1 MATALIKEMRKMI
14 SEDTKGPLEPRL
26 RASFC
31 DWCKTKQSPE
41 GLALLHGMAW
51 PTQACPCHLVSYCS
65 ATCQASHWAAH
76 SFHCEK
82 LRGCCGEMPNLE
94 DGPADLPAINLA
106 KEVKWLQAEV
116 DEIRRRD
123 SLVSVMEVIT
133 LYTNLAK
140 RNADLEAVRR
150 RMLANLDELVLID
163 PNASLWHSEE
173 RCDGN
178 SFDGDIPDEHWRDFV
193 KEYQEQFREEC
204 TAVAERLFTEFNI
217 QFA

>member
-1 MATALIKEMRKMI
+1 
-14 SEDTKGPLEPRL
+14 
-26 RASFC
+26 
-31 DWCKTKQSPE
+31 
-41 GLALLHGMAW
+41 
-51 PTQACPCHLVSYCS
+51 
-65 ATCQASHWAAH
+65 
-76 SFHCEK
+76 
-82 LRGCCGEMPNLE
+82 MPNLE

-106 KEVKWLQAEV
+106 KELKWLQAEV

-150 RMLANLDELVLID
+150 RMLANLDELVHID